1 LDKMIK
7 TLIGIKSGMTHAY
20 DETGKW
26 LTVTRL
32 ALGPCTV
39 LQSRNI
45 EKDGYRA
52 VQLSFGTKRNI
63 TKPMAGHL
71 KKSGTDRM
79 PLFISEVITD
89 EETLNAGSKITASDV
104 FFTGDV
110 VNVAGITR
118 GRGFTGVVKRWGFH
132 GGPKTHGQSDR
143 HRAPGSI
150 GQGTTPGRVYKGKK
164 MAGRS
169 GTAKQTIRNLRVVK
183 ILPDEIW
190 VTGAVPGARGGYIEA
205 TVIKPMPRDKQEEAK
220 Q

>member
-1 LDKMIK
+1 M
-7 TLIGIKSGMTHAY
+7 Y
-20 DETGKW
+20 DEAGKW

-39 LQSRNI
+39 LQTKNV

-52 VQLSFGTKRNI
+52 VQLSFGTKRNT

-79 PLFISEVITD
+79 PLFISEIKTD
-89 EETLNAGSKITASDV
+89 EAPNAGSKITASDV
-104 FFTGDV
+104 FFTGDLI
-110 VNVAGITR
+110 NVAGVTR
-118 GRGFTGVVKRWGFH
+118 GKGFTGVVKRWGFH

-169 GTAKQTIRNLRVVK
+169 GTAVKTIRNLKVTKV
-183 ILPDEIW
+183 LAEQNEIW
-190 VTGAVPGARGGYIEA
+190 VTGAVPGARGAYVEA
-205 TVIKPMPRDKQEEAK
+205 TVIKPMPRDKQEEVK

>member
-1 LDKMIK
+1 M
-7 TLIGIKSGMTHAY
+7 Y

-39 LQSRNI
+39 LQARNM

-52 VQLSFGTKRNI
+52 VQLSFGTKRNT

-79 PLFISEVITD
+79 PLFISEVKTD
-89 EETLNAGSKITASDV
+89 EAPNAGSKITASDV
-104 FFTGDV
+104 FFTGDLI
-110 VNVAGITR
+110 NVAGVTR
-118 GRGFTGVVKRWGFH
+118 GKGFTGVVKRWGFH

-169 GTAKQTIRNLRVVK
+169 GTARQTIRNLSVVK
-183 ILPDEIW
+183 ILPNEIW
-190 VTGAVPGARGGYIEA
+190 VTGAVPGARGAYVEA
-205 TVIKPMPRDKQEEAK
+205 TVIKPMPRDKQEEVK

>member
-1 LDKMIK
+1 M
-7 TLIGIKSGMTHAY
+7 Y
-20 DETGKW
+20 DGAGKW

-39 LQSRNI
+39 LQTKNV

-52 VQLSFGTKRNI
+52 VQLSFGTKRNT

-79 PLFISEVITD
+79 PLFISEIKTD
-89 EETLNAGSKITASDV
+89 EDLNAGSKITASDV
-104 FFTGDV
+104 FFTGDLI
-110 VNVAGITR
+110 NVAGVTR
-118 GRGFTGVVKRWGFH
+118 GKGFTGVIKRWGFH

-169 GTAKQTIRNLRVVK
+169 GTAVKTIRNLKVTKV
-183 ILPDEIW
+183 LAEQNEIW
-190 VTGAVPGARGGYIEA
+190 VTGAVPGARGAYVEA

>member
-1 LDKMIK
+1 M
-7 TLIGIKSGMTHAY
+7 Y

-79 PLFISEVITD
+79 PLFISEVITED
-89 EETLNAGSKITASDV
+89 DILSAGSKITASDV

-110 VNVAGITR
+110 VNVAGVTR

-169 GTAKQTIRNLRVVK
+169 GTAVKTIRNLKVLKV
-183 ILPDEIW
+183 LAEQNEIW
-190 VTGAVPGARGGYIEA
+190 VTGAVPGARGAYIEA
-205 TVIKPMPRDKQEEAK
+205 TVIKPMLREKHEEVK
-220 Q
+220 TEEVKL

>member
-1 LDKMIK
+1 
-7 TLIGIKSGMTHAY
+7 MTHVY

-39 LQSRNI
+39 LQTRSV

-79 PLFISEVITD
+79 PLFISEVTT

-104 FFTGDV
+104 FFTGDL
-110 VNVAGITR
+110 VNVAGLTR

-169 GTAKQTIRNLRVVK
+169 GTARQTIKNLRVVK
-183 ILPDEIW
+183 ILPDQNEIW
-190 VTGAVPGARGGYIEA
+190 VTGAVPGARGGFIEA
-205 TVIKPMPRDKQEEAK
+205 TVIKSVPRDKQEEVK

>member
-1 LDKMIK
+1 M
-7 TLIGIKSGMTHAY
+7 Y

-39 LQSRNI
+39 LQSRNM
-45 EKDGYRA
+45 EKDGYCA
-52 VQLSFGTKRNI
+52 VQLSFGTKRHVSR
-63 TKPMAGHL
+63 PMTGHL
-71 KKSGTDRM
+71 KKSGSDKM
-79 PLFISEVITD
+79 PLFISEVTTD
-89 EETLNAGSKITASDV
+89 ETLNAGSKITASDV
-104 FFTGDV
+104 FFAGDL
-110 VNVAGITR
+110 VNVAGVTR

-169 GTAKQTIRNLRVVK
+169 GTARQTIRNLRVVK
-183 ILPDEIW
+183 ILPDQNEIW

-205 TVIKPMPRDKQEEAK
+205 TVIKPISRDKQEEVK